1 MEAEKEVPVVN
12 SEDELDEN
20 TADVVKDPSKKKKKK
35 KKSKKPGNTYI
46 RWTQNSDI

>member
-1 MEAEKEVPVVN
+1 MEAEKEVQVVD

-35 KKSKKPGNTYI
+35 KKAKKPGKI
-46 RWTQNSDI
+46 QFR